1 MTRSLY
7 RVTAVD
13 LSRTASDPPALQ
25 VPCRS
30 FRDLRKCFI
39 IIRVT
44 RLCCRNSAVGQEH
57 AEGSCT
63 ALEILSGA
71 VQFLSYRH
79 ETLGS
84 EDGEAATVFHLQ
96 PLSTYVLSSK
106 HTYRF
111 RCCVISAI
119 RVDRP
124 TDRQTDRHPI
134 ISQVPPQRRSR
145 QPNSDMLQL
154 TQLHLTK
161 VSAIVIKSRRMRWA
175 GHVARMW
182 EKRVAFR
189 MLMGKS
195 EGTRPVG
202 G

>member
-111 RCCVISAI
+111 RCCVISEI

-124 TDRQTDRHPI
+124 TDRHPR
-134 ISQVPPQRRSR
+134 ISQVPPQHIPPIEQRYVAADPVTPYKSKRH
-145 QPNSDMLQL
+145 SDQIKEDEMGGPCGTNVGEESCLQD
-154 TQLHLTK
+154 
-161 VSAIVIKSRRMRWA
+161 VNGEI
-175 GHVARMW
+175 
-182 EKRVAFR
+182 
-189 MLMGKS
+189 
-195 EGTRPVG
+195 
-202 G
+202 